1 MGLTSN
7 KNTEAVAKGMENN
20 ARVMAFRD
28 KLKAQTEKRLSRS
41 NRLI

>member
-28 KLKAQTEKRLSRS
+28 KLRRKQKRG
-41 NRLI
+41 